1 MIVLNNVA
9 NQKEKMEYFNG
20 QLILSEEDQVALE
33 LVTMKTIEL
42 QYVASYF
49 IGSMREIKLQA
60 FEKIEEIEQAMD
72 VNDRSSL
79 QVELILQLIDVCD
92 RMIVRAV
99 EAAAAKNCTIL
110 ML

>member
-1 MIVLNNVA
+1 MFSIRKTN
-9 NQKEKMEYFNG
+9 MEYFNG
-20 QLILSEEDQVALE
+20 QLILSEEDQVTLE

-60 FEKIEEIEQAMD
+60 FEKIEESEPAMD

-79 QVELILQLIDVCD
+79 QVELMLQLIDVCD
-92 RMIVRAV
+92 RMIERAF
-99 EAAAAKNCTIL
+99 EAAKAKNCSIPIH
-110 ML
+110 